1 MNKMGEQMLQARKA
15 NNLKQENMA
24 DIMGVTPSQICKWEK
39 GKIEMSQGYIYK
51 FQQFMDGTH
60 YDIEMQRKEM
70 ASLEDKLSVAKCK
83 IKSLEEICDQQ
94 FRLIEIHIKE
104 KNGQNES

>member
-39 GKIEMSQGYIYK
+39 GKVEMSQGYKYK

-60 YDIEMQRKEM
+60 YDIEMQRREM
-70 ASLEDKLSVAKCK
+70 ASLEDKLSVAK
-83 IKSLEEICDQQ
+83 
-94 FRLIEIHIKE
+94 
-104 KNGQNES
+104 